1 MKLLKLWRLDTTV
14 SPPKSLGEM
23 YDPKIMM
30 IFVISAVILLLLI
43 AAVTIVLSIR
53 KAKEKQMLDEMKARA
68 EIRKKEEQ

>member
-1 MKLLKLWRLDTTV
+1 
-14 SPPKSLGEM
+14 
-23 YDPKIMM
+23 MM